1 MAIAICATDSYA
13 QSHYATKQ
21 AQENYDNGI
30 KLERRSEEK
39 GDMSFLKDA
48 EKEYRQAINAEPNM
62 VQAYIR
68 LGYVLYALNRSS
80 ESIQLLQKALEQ
92 HPSNV
97 ELKHYLGLN
106 LYQSGDGD
114 EAERI
119 LSEVVA
125 ERKDLPEAF
134 FVLGKINLDNGNPL
148 KAQEYFAQY
157 AAATPNDAHAY
168 RALAAAYI
176 QAKDVNGA
184 ETALSHLLSLA
195 PDDVVATINM
205 GHVKFERG
213 QIDEAVKLYEQA
225 YKAEPKRL
233 DILYTI
239 ASAYYLSGR
248 YEDAIKQFDRVLEKD
263 QTHMGAEYFKADA
276 MLKLG
281 KLDEAEEAFKALQT
295 KMPDYRYVKLKLA
308 YIRMMRG
315 DNKAL
320 DDVRTLIESTQNA
333 DDLHFGAVM
342 LRKKGETDES
352 LAIHQRLYDEN
363 RNNSLYGVYLARE
376 YLEVSNY
383 TQASELLMAL
393 IDATLDNNLAW
404 EMLSLTLLHQR

>member
-1 MAIAICATDSYA
+1 M
-13 QSHYATKQ
+13 
-21 AQENYDNGI
+21 
-30 KLERRSEEK
+30 
-39 GDMSFLKDA
+39 
-48 EKEYRQAINAEPNM
+48 
-62 VQAYIR
+62 
-68 LGYVLYALNRSS
+68 
-80 ESIQLLQKALEQ
+80 
-92 HPSNV
+92 
-97 ELKHYLGLN
+97 
-106 LYQSGDGD
+106 
-114 EAERI
+114 
-119 LSEVVA
+119 
-125 ERKDLPEAF
+125 
-134 FVLGKINLDNGNPL
+134 
-148 KAQEYFAQY
+148 
-157 AAATPNDAHAY
+157 
-168 RALAAAYI
+168 AAAYI

-393 IDATLDNNLAW
+393 IDDKLDNNLAW
-404 EMLSLTLLHQR
+404 EMLSLTLLHQGEDAMMIGEFDQARMYFDQALSMEVHSVQARKAV